1 LTKGAT
7 DLRDE
12 TWSSWTCVLGWPV
25 QGIWPKESKG
35 TDINYVDRSNL
46 KHPEGFLFLI
56 IIIYRYSLLAKGDDF
71 GKVSIHKF
79 PCIPANSECVAGKIF
94 N

>member
-1 LTKGAT
+1 MTKGAT

-12 TWSSWTCVLGWPV
+12 TWGSWTCVLGWPV

-46 KHPEGFLFLI
+46 KHPEGYLF
-56 IIIYRYSLLAKGDDF
+56 
-71 GKVSIHKF
+71 
-79 PCIPANSECVAGKIF
+79 
-94 N
+94 